1 MLTNMKNNNRIKNRL
16 IQCVEYGGLSLGD
29 IIDIIQYLANK
40 VFVEIIGNRFI
51 ID

>member
-1 MLTNMKNNNRIKNRL
+1 MLTNMKNSNRIKNRL
-16 IQCVEYGGLSLGD
+16 IQCVEDGELSLGD

-40 VFVEIIGNRFI
+40 AFVEIIGNRFI